1 MIAQATALGLAY
13 RVVMPTTSESFATDN
28 TYGEHFEIQK
38 HCPYPAVDC
47 VHHCQRGH
55 AGRSG
60 SRQVPSRNPRA
71 SLLGVT
77 ATEMLFGT
85 TYSYIGQSM
94 LYIY

>member
-1 MIAQATALGLAY
+1 MNNSLTGLATADRAIHL
-13 RVVMPTTSESFATDN
+13 ESRP
-28 TYGEHFEIQK
+28 I
-38 HCPYPAVDC
+38 
-47 VHHCQRGH
+47 
-55 AGRSG
+55 SG

-94 LYIY
+94 LYI